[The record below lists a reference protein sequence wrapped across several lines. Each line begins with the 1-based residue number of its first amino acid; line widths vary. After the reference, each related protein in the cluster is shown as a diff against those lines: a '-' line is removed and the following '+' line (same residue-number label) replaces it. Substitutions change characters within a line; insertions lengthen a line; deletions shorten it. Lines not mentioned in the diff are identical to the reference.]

1 MVKLLILQR
10 TSIVGYMSSDMA
22 GKVYNCVSFGFSSVS
37 KDGVFQLKDINAD
50 AFSET
55 SDTLQLLEPTLAR
68 TVKTYFFYDGQWLE
82 DPTAWND
89 ANEDTFDMAT
99 GFLGNFASK
108 TVKLT
113 AAGAVLSGPT
123 ALDFTG
129 KCYNM
134 VGNPLPRAVK
144 FKEIEAVS
152 FSETSDTLQKLES
165 TLGRTIKTYFNYNG
179 DWYEDT
185 SAWND
190 ASEDEIA
197 AGEALLGNFAAKD
210 VKLTFPGAL

>member
-10 TSIVGYMSSDMA
+10 TSIVGYMSNDMA
-22 GKVYNCVSFGFSSVS
+22 GKVYNCVSFGFASVGND
-37 KDGVFQLKDINAD
+37 KVFVMKDINAD
-50 AFSET
+50 VFDDGGDILQFLEPVMARTAKTFFNYNGDWYENT
-55 SDTLQLLEPTLAR
+55 SD
-68 TVKTYFFYDGQWLE
+68 
-82 DPTAWND
+82 WND
-89 ANEDTFDMAT
+89 ANEDQFDMAT
-99 GFLGNFASK
+99 GFLGNFISK
-108 TVKLT
+108 KVKLT

-123 ALDFTG
+123 ALDYTG

-152 FSETSDTLQKLES
+152 FDDGGDILQKLEP
-165 TLGRTIKTYFNYNG
+165 TMARTIKTYFAYNG

-185 SAWND
+185 SDWND
-190 ASEDEIA
+190 ASEDEMA
-197 AGEALLGNFAAKD
+197 AGEAMLGNFISKS